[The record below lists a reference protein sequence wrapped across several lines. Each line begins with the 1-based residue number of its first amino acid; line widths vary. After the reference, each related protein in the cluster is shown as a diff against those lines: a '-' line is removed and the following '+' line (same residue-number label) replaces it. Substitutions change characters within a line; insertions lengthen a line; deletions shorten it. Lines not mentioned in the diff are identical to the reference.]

1 MHVYHFSYR
10 DYHFFE
16 LGVRLIKPSTKKY
29 PGEFVYCFT
38 INFYFFFEFFIVLE
52 YFSLMLI

>member
-16 LGVRLIKPSTKKY
+16 LGVRLIKTPTEKY
-29 PGEFVYCFT
+29 PDDYFYCFT
-38 INFYFFFEFFIVLE
+38 IIFYFYFVFFIVLK
-52 YFSLMLI
+52 YFSFMLI

>member
-29 PGEFVYCFT
+29 PVEFVYCFT
-38 INFYFFFEFFIVLE
+38 INFYFFVELFIVFE
-52 YFSLMLI
+52 YFSIILI